1 MPASRTSA
9 RGYPPA
15 FSRKEQSVALR
26 KGSEARSRPLS
37 RRLRLASHAALAP
50 LGDFLVRVRPILSL
64 FAASLIAFAP
74 FNAMAQDQQ
83 ESVSV
88 RDRPRPEYD
97 PLGKRFGGFNL
108 HAALDL
114 GATYTDNLFAEETG
128 EDEDTIYTAG
138 LRGRLESNWSRHAL
152 AFEAGGTTLSHDEFS
167 TEDHDTYYG
176 GAAGRLDIGSSSN
189 VSARARLSHE
199 AEARNDPDA
208 PAQGIPLAEFD
219 RTDMSISAQHRFN
232 RFRVAGTVGQ
242 IEQEYDGTQS
252 FRDYDETRLTG
263 RVEAEVSPRI
273 GLMLEA
279 TTDERDYDNTPALSS
294 EGTTYL
300 VGATIN
306 FTDLMQGHV
315 AVGQFER
322 EYDSGD
328 STDGLAVSAALEWY
342 ITRLTTFTLNAHRN
356 SEENVGATTAAPF
369 VESEYGA
376 RIDHELLRNVI
387 LTGGVQFGRREYET
401 IDRDDE
407 YVFAEVGAD
416 WLINRHLV
424 ARGRFMHDEVES
436 DGVNAYRDYEESR
449 FTLGLGIHL

>member
-1 MPASRTSA
+1 MR
-9 RGYPPA
+9 
-15 FSRKEQSVALR
+15 E
-26 KGSEARSRPLS
+26 
-37 RRLRLASHAALAP
+37 
-50 LGDFLVRVRPILSL
+50 
-64 FAASLIAFAP
+64 
-74 FNAMAQDQQ
+74 
-83 ESVSV
+83 
-88 RDRPRPEYD
+88 RPRPEYD

-108 HAALDL
+108 HATLDL

-128 EDEDTIYTAG
+128 EDEETIYTAG
-138 LRGRLESNWSRHAL
+138 LHGRLESNWSRHAL
-152 AFEAGGTTLSHDEFS
+152 GFEAGATTVSHDEFS
-167 TEDHDTYYG
+167 SEDHDTYYAG
-176 GAAGRLDIGSSSN
+176 TAGRIDIGSSSN
-189 VSARARLSHE
+189 VSARARFSHE
-199 AEARNDPDA
+199 VEARNDPDA
-208 PAQGIPLAEFD
+208 PAQGIPLAEYD
-219 RTDMSISAQHRFN
+219 RTDMAISAQHRFN
-232 RFRVAGTVGQ
+232 RFRVSGTVGQ
-242 IEQEYDGTQS
+242 TEHDYDGTQS

-263 RVEAEVSPRI
+263 RVEAEVTPRI
-273 GLMLEA
+273 GLLLEA
-279 TTDERDYDNTPALSS
+279 TTDERDYDNTPTLSS

-306 FTDLMQGHV
+306 LTDLMQGHV

-342 ITRLTTFTLNAHRN
+342 VTRLTTLTFNAQRN
-356 SEENVGATTAAPF
+356 SEDNVGATTASPF
-369 VESEYGA
+369 VESQYGA
-376 RIDHELLRNVI
+376 RVDHELLRNVI

-401 IDRDDE
+401 IDRDDD